1 MKTVV
6 WIAKNVLLPL
16 TPFFVGALIRT
27 LHTGR
32 VTLESFNP
40 AELSFSMAMMSL
52 VVSMSA
58 SKLTNPDLKDSITY
72 MYQIALII
80 FLALFACAV
89 FLQTDIEVSVEGVW
103 RLAESKL
110 QSTGNLTSAD
120 IPKQINQFKEILDR
134 FRVAII
140 IMSVIVLPVTIIS
153 NKKYGL
159 EDL

>member
-1 MKTVV
+1 MKTTV

-16 TPFFVGALIRT
+16 SPFFVGALIRV

-32 VTLESFNP
+32 LTLDSMNP

-52 VVSMSA
+52 VVSMTA
-58 SKLTNPDLKDSITY
+58 SKLTDQHLKDSITY

-89 FLQTDIEVSVEGVW
+89 FLQTDIEVSIEGVW
-103 RLAESKL
+103 RTAATKIHDG
-110 QSTGNLTSAD
+110 TNLTSAD
-120 IPKQINQFKEILDR
+120 LPEQISKYKDILDR
-134 FRVAII
+134 FRITI
-140 IMSVIVLPVTIIS
+140 LVLSLIAVPVTIIS